1 MAPNPNIYAA
11 LLQGTNLNYSQAM
24 VWEER
29 VKTCHTYAKFGRR
42 YRQRVRFLLA
52 KDKGEFTLFQNSYQR
67 EYYMLP
73 QWERIGGDNE
83 PVEPQASETY
93 KKNLTFDY
101 NTWSSSD
108 DDGTLLG
115 YDGSG
120 RTLFCEHRKS
130 GKQVHSN
137 QMVIPGSNELK
148 FIEKFSDQKDDEGRI
163 YCTFDP
169 VKKFYYDEDLDDDD
183 DPYLTLSIQR
193 RLERKKRRERLVE
206 GEQKHFRV

>member
-29 VKTCHTYAKFGRR
+29 VKTCHTYAKFGQR

-83 PVEPQASETY
+83 PP
-93 KKNLTFDY
+93 
-101 NTWSSSD
+101 
-108 DDGTLLG
+108 TLQFLRPTG
-115 YDGSG
+115 
-120 RTLFCEHRKS
+120 
-130 GKQVHSN
+130 
-137 QMVIPGSNELK
+137 
-148 FIEKFSDQKDDEGRI
+148 
-163 YCTFDP
+163 
-169 VKKFYYDEDLDDDD
+169 
-183 DPYLTLSIQR
+183 
-193 RLERKKRRERLVE
+193 
-206 GEQKHFRV
+206 FRVASLFTSMLMSLGW